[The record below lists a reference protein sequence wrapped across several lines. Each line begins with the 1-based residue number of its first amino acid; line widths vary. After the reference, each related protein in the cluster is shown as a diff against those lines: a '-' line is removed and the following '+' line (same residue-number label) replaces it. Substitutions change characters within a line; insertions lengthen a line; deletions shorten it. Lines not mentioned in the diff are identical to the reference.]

1 LGVKESHQMAIFR
14 IIAAILHLG
23 NLEIQSERDGDACS
37 VSGEDEHL
45 NNFCGLLGV
54 EHGQMQHWLCHRK

>member
-1 LGVKESHQMAIFR
+1 MAIFR

-37 VSGEDEHL
+37 VSVGHQWEW
-45 NNFCGLLGV
+45 GT
-54 EHGQMQHWLCHRK
+54 LCARPSARAECAVL